1 MKHCRL
7 AFKQLKDEFPELQ
20 IMRLRQKK
28 HLVYELR
35 LGDVVRHLAVSVSP
49 KNYDHATIRV
59 VKEAK
64 QLLGITK

>member
-7 AFKQLKDEFPELQ
+7 AFKQLKDELPGLQ
-20 IMRLRQKK
+20 ITRLRQRK

-49 KNYDHATIRV
+49 KNYDHTTIRV

-64 QLLGITK
+64 QLSGITK

>member
-35 LGDVVRHLAVSVSP
+35 LGDVVRHLAVSVTP
-49 KNYDHATIRV
+49 KNYDHTTIRV

>member
-20 IMRLRQKK
+20 ITRLRQKK

-35 LGDVVRHLAVSVSP
+35 LGDVVRHLAVSVTP
-49 KNYDHATIRV
+49 KNYDHTTIRV

>member
-7 AFKQLKDEFPELQ
+7 AFKQLKDELPGLQ
-20 IMRLRQKK
+20 ITRLRQRK

-49 KNYDHATIRV
+49 KNYDHTTIRV

>member
-7 AFKQLKDEFPELQ
+7 AFKQLKDELPGLQ
-20 IMRLRQKK
+20 ITRLRQRK

-49 KNYDHATIRV
+49 KNYDHTTIHV

-64 QLLGITK
+64 RLLGITK

>member
-7 AFKQLKDEFPELQ
+7 AFKQLKEELPELQ
-20 IMRLRQKK
+20 ITRLRQKK

-35 LGDVVRHLAVSVSP
+35 LGDVVRHLAISVSP
-49 KNYDHATIRV
+49 KNYDHTTIRV

>member
-7 AFKQLKDEFPELQ
+7 AFKQLKEEFPELQ
-20 IMRLRQKK
+20 ITLLRQRK
-28 HLVYELR
+28 HFVYELR
-35 LGDVVRHLAVSVSP
+35 LGDVVRHLAVSVTP
-49 KNYDHATIRV
+49 KNYDHTTIRV

>member
-7 AFKQLKDEFPELQ
+7 AFKQLKEELPELQ
-20 IMRLRQKK
+20 ITLLRQRK
-28 HLVYELR
+28 HFVYELK
-35 LGDVVRHLAVSVSP
+35 LGDVVRHLAVSVTP
-49 KNYDHATIRV
+49 KNHDHTTIRV

>member
-7 AFKQLKDEFPELQ
+7 AFKQLKDELPGLQ
-20 IMRLRQKK
+20 ITRLRQRK

-35 LGDVVRHLAVSVSP
+35 LGDVVRHLAVSVPP
-49 KNYDHATIRV
+49 KNYDHTTIRV

>member
-20 IMRLRQKK
+20 ITRLRQKK

-35 LGDVVRHLAVSVSP
+35 LGDVVRHLAISVSP
-49 KNYDHATIRV
+49 KNYDHTTIRV